1 MAEQVPMPA
10 SMSRRLDNNN
20 SARVKRIQNDGTKIE
35 NASGGT
41 YNARNTNAK
50 LAQGASTDVAK
61 PSYTSAYPAAIQS
74 VASGTQVTNAFAPGD
89 ASTPITD
96 GAGFDTAGDGPNAL
110 NARFNTADPG
120 YVLIAA
126 MYQVNPSPEL
136 RNILEAY
143 HEEGIY

>member
-35 NASGGT
+35 NASNGT
-41 YNARNTNAK
+41 YNQRNTNTK

-61 PSYTSAYPAAIQS
+61 PSMTAPAAPAMPI
-74 VASGTQVTNAFAPGD
+74 APGTQVTNAFAPGD
-89 ASTPITD
+89 AGTPITD
-96 GAGFDTAGDGPNAL
+96 GAGFDTAGDGPNVL

-136 RNILEAY
+136 RNMLEAY
-143 HEEGIY
+143 HQEGTY

>member
-10 SMSRRLDNNN
+10 SMSRRLDKNN

-35 NASGGT
+35 NASGGA
-41 YNARNTNAK
+41 YNVRNTNTQ
-50 LAQGASTDVAK
+50 LAQGASTDVPK
-61 PSYTSAYPAAIQS
+61 PSMTAPAVPATP
-74 VASGTQVTNAFAPGD
+74 VAPGTQVTNAFAPGNPN
-89 ASTPITD
+89 APITD
-96 GAGFDTAGDGPNAL
+96 GAGFDTAGGGPNTL

-136 RNILEAY
+136 RNMLEAY
-143 HEEGIY
+143 HEEGTY

>member
-20 SARVKRIQNDGTKIE
+20 SARVKRIQNDGRKIE
-35 NASGGT
+35 NASGGA

-50 LAQGASTDVAK
+50 LAQGASTDVAQ
-61 PSYTSAYPAAIQS
+61 PSMTAPAVPATP
-74 VASGTQVTNAFAPGD
+74 VAPGTQVTNAFAQGNP
-89 ASTPITD
+89 ATPITD
-96 GAGFDTAGDGPNAL
+96 GAGFDTAGAGPDVL
-110 NARFNTADPG
+110 NSRLNTYDPG

-136 RNILEAY
+136 RNMLEAY
-143 HEEGIY
+143 HQEGTY